1 MSSLMFS
8 FKFVSGV
15 RSNRQKRNRSL
26 ERHENQT
33 GQYVGAG
40 GKFYSQKVLV
50 QYIELRKVMDTLC

>member
-1 MSSLMFS
+1 MFS

-26 ERHENQT
+26 ERYENQT

-50 QYIELRKVMDTLC
+50 